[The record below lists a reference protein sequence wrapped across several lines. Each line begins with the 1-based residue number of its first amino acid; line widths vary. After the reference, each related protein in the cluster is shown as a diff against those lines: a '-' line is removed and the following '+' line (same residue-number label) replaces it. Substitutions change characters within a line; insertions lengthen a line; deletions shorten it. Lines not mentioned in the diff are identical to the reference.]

1 MHAIVI
7 ARPGG
12 PEVLELR
19 DVPTPS
25 PARGE
30 VRVRVHATAVNRA
43 DLLQC
48 LGGYPAPKDAPQ
60 DIPGLEYAGEVD
72 IVGEGVNDLT
82 KGDRVFGI
90 VGGGAYAQYL
100 VAHARTV
107 VKIPDGMPF
116 VEAAAVPEA
125 FITAYDAMVTQG
137 GLTTGET
144 VLISAVGSGVGTA
157 ASQIA
162 HAMGA
167 RVLGTARKEAKIER
181 ARSLG
186 LDEGVVPQGGAFA
199 SKVLELTNNRGVDL
213 ILELVGGDYVGED
226 LACTTMRGRILLVG
240 LVAGLR
246 TDLDLGALLRKRITM
261 IGTVLRA
268 RPLEEKIAVANAF
281 AHHVVPL
288 LDTRALRPV
297 VDRVL
302 PLAEAS
308 AAHAYVATNEGFGKV
323 VLTV

>member
-1 MHAIVI
+1 
-7 ARPGG
+7 
-12 PEVLELR
+12 
-19 DVPTPS
+19 
-25 PARGE
+25 
-30 VRVRVHATAVNRA
+30 
-43 DLLQC
+43 
-48 LGGYPAPKDAPQ
+48 
-60 DIPGLEYAGEVD
+60 
-72 IVGEGVNDLT
+72 
-82 KGDRVFGI
+82 
-90 VGGGAYAQYL
+90 
-100 VAHARTV
+100 
-107 VKIPDGMPF
+107 
-116 VEAAAVPEA
+116 
-125 FITAYDAMVTQG
+125 
-137 GLTTGET
+137 
-144 VLISAVGSGVGTA
+144 
-157 ASQIA
+157 
-162 HAMGA
+162 MGA